1 MVTLSNFTP
10 PRDRSLSFWFIRDR
24 PLSVWL
30 HFKWITYVGIL
41 DDWAMQKSKK
51 LKIILANMIDCF
63 KVLFVSS
70 EQNHSFY
77 TLFQPF
83 SEGVQWTKMRFD
95 WIIWVR
101 HIIALPFQVFLSACM
116 IKLGFDS
123 GNTDQTQSKWRYQ
136 LVLNVHQLTLNQISL

>member
-1 MVTLSNFTP
+1 MDTLSNFTP
-10 PRDRSLSFWFIRDR
+10 PRDRPLSFLFIRDR

-83 SEGVQWTKMRFD
+83 QRAYNELRRDSTGLFEYATLLHDHVRCFSAHEWFNKRLIQVVQIELNK
-95 WIIWVR
+95 II
-101 HIIALPFQVFLSACM
+101 
-116 IKLGFDS
+116 
-123 GNTDQTQSKWRYQ
+123 GN
-136 LVLNVHQLTLNQISL
+136 SLF